1 MISEDAAYDALR
13 ARDPR
18 FDGLFFT
25 GVLTTGIYCR
35 PVCPARTPRRENC
48 RFFPSAGAAGK
59 AGFRPC
65 LRCRPE
71 LAPGHAPIDQPGRIA
86 QLVSGFLHD
95 ELADGS
101 PGLESLAA
109 RFGITSRHLRRIVRD
124 QLGASP
130 IELIQTQRLL
140 LAKQL
145 LTETTLPVTEIAFA
159 SGFSSL
165 RRFNDAFA
173 ARHRMPPT
181 RLRRLARSAPA
192 SAQGET
198 SVLRLTYRPP
208 YNWENLL
215 SFLRLRAIPGIE
227 HVTDTSYART
237 VRIGDHTGWIRI
249 HHLPEKSALAVGFTR
264 TLLPVLPTLL
274 SKIRHQFDLT
284 ARPDVIAAHL
294 SKDELLRPLLEAR
307 PGLRVPGAFD
317 GFEAAVRAILGQ
329 QVTVKAATTLARRF
343 AEAFG
348 EPFPT
353 SQPGLFLLTPASGK
367 IARVAPDDIARLGI
381 ISTRARGLISL
392 AREHAAGNLALE
404 PGNDP
409 TPVIA
414 SLTAIP
420 GIGEWTARY
429 IALRALHW
437 PDAFPKEDIV
447 LRKVLGN
454 LTASQAEK
462 RSAPW
467 HPWRSYAVL
476 HLWTASNAPLLDS

>member
-1 MISEDAAYDALR
+1 MISDDAAYDALR

-35 PVCPARTPRRENC
+35 PVCPARTPKRENC
-48 RFFPSAGAAGK
+48 RFFPSAGAAEK
-59 AGFRPC
+59 SGFRPC

-86 QLVSGFLHD
+86 QLVAGFLHD

-101 PGLESLAA
+101 PGLESLAD

-181 RLRRLARSAPA
+181 RLRTLARSAAA
-192 SAQGET
+192 SAQSET
-198 SVLRLTYRPP
+198 SILRLTYRPP
-208 YNWENLL
+208 YDWENLL

-227 HVTDTSYART
+227 RVTETSYART
-237 VRIGDHTGWIRI
+237 VRIGNHTGWIHLR
-249 HHLPEKSALAVGFTR
+249 HLPEKSSLAVEFTH

-284 ARPDVIAAHL
+284 ARPDVIAFHL
-294 SKDELLRPLLEAR
+294 SKDKLLRPLLEAR

-353 SQPGLFLLTPASGK
+353 TQPGLSLLTPASEK
-367 IARVAPDDIARLGI
+367 IARATPDDIARLGI
-381 ISTRARGLISL
+381 ISARARGLISL
-392 AREHAAGNLALE
+392 AGQHAAGNLALE

-409 TPVIA
+409 APVIA
-414 SLTAIP
+414 GLTAIP

-454 LTASQAEK
+454 LTAAQAEK

-476 HLWTASNAPLLDS
+476 HLWTASSELLRDS